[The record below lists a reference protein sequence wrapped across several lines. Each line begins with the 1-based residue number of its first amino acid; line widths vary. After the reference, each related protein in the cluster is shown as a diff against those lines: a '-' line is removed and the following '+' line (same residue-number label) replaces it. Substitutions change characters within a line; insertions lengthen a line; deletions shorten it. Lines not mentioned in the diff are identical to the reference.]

1 MHIPGYGEMMTAVVL
16 CPLLRR
22 ADSPSLFLLLFCFF
36 SFLCSSSL
44 CFLFLMLPSPS
55 AFVAFLSRRCHLSV
69 FLLTVAFPLF
79 PLFFFVV
86 SFSLLFCF
94 PLLLFSFF
102 LSVSSFFFLFF
113 PLCFLTFLCRS
124 LFVPPAPR
132 VFSSFFFG
140 AAPPLAFIARG
151 R

>member
-1 MHIPGYGEMMTAVVL
+1 MHIPGYGEMKTVVVL

-36 SFLCSSSL
+36 NFLCSSSL

-69 FLLTVAFPLF
+69 FLLTVAFALF
-79 PLFFFVV
+79 PLFFFAV

-102 LSVSSFFFLFF
+102 LSVSSFFFYFSLSVFLLSSVVL
-113 PLCFLTFLCRS
+113 PL
-124 LFVPPAPR
+124 
-132 VFSSFFFG
+132 
-140 AAPPLAFIARG
+140 I
-151 R
+151 